1 MKQTKFSKIGESPF
15 FKVPDDLCQEQII
28 LYCELW
34 HPFLKSI
41 PLGIAGFIG
50 RISNEIRTEEFK
62 KNPNT
67 KRIDLFTNLIKSLL
81 PIVSDE
87 FGVGRDPGLML
98 HQVFDE
104 QVKLMSSNEEVLVCK
119 KKNTF
124 PVASSE
130 LFDVIMQKSLAPGGV
145 SAFGLTAVIIF
156 EAMAPN
162 LFAVHER
169 IFSHV
174 GITHNL
180 LQTSRFHPL
189 IENDHAA
196 RAIEM
201 EQWGIQLF
209 GEKKMLQA
217 IELLT
222 SRWSNYLDYV
232 AKQVYE
238 PVAVF

>member
-1 MKQTKFSKIGESPF
+1 MKETKFFQIGDSPF
-15 FKVPDDLCQEQII
+15 FTVPNNLDQGQII

-34 HPFLKSI
+34 RPFLKSI
-41 PLGIAGFIG
+41 PLGIAGFVG
-50 RISNEIRTEEFK
+50 RISNEIRTEECK
-62 KNPNT
+62 KYPNVT
-67 KRIDLFTNLIKSLL
+67 RIDLFTNLIKSLL

-98 HQVFDE
+98 YQLFDE
-104 QVKLMSSNEEVLVCK
+104 QVKRINGDNVKDIIQTE
-119 KKNTF
+119 NRF

-130 LFDVIMQKSLAPGGV
+130 LFEVIMQRSLAPGGV
-145 SAFGLTAVIIF
+145 SALALTAVMVF
-156 EAMAPN
+156 EVMAPN

-169 IFSHV
+169 IFSHEGV
-174 GITHNL
+174 PHNL

-196 RAIEM
+196 RAVEM

-209 GEKKMLQA
+209 GEKKMSQA
-217 IELLT
+217 IDLLT
-222 SRWSNYLDYV
+222 TKWKNYLDYV

-238 PVAVF
+238 PILSA